1 MRRVSIWRPHYLLV
15 RTYFNLGP
23 AHVSSTRRA
32 GTRRAERWLSR
43 CRPASRR
50 PRTRTTP
57 GKPPASSTLGF
68 VHTWAG
74 DVGLGT
80 PAVVGPRRSPRLACS
95 PSRAAEITLA
105 PGCIKPGP
113 VNRDRDFVCATPTP
127 RRHAPRGMQL
137 ISGSARA
144 FKLGFRSRSS
154 ALCLRWQRYV
164 ILSVLTASFPL
175 ILVDIP
181 DIATGPRV
189 MSASKHP
196 YYDVRTSHACSGLLN
211 DARPLCRCIKHTLLH
226 ESVLQ
231 PHLQSSG
238 RSPQGCTPARVAGCP
253 GLGPRPLPQF
263 ATLLAPDVARGTS
276 DGT

>member
-1 MRRVSIWRPHYLLV
+1 MATSLLTYLRV
-15 RTYFNLGP
+15 NLGP
-23 AHVSSTRRA
+23 AHISSTRRA

-43 CRPASRR
+43 CRPTSRR

-57 GKPPASSTLGF
+57 GKPPASSTLGS

-154 ALCLRWQRYV
+154 AVRLRWTQYV
-164 ILSVLTASFPL
+164 IFSVFDCFISSRPRRRSRHHHRSSCDGRLQTPILRRPRLLWILHRHMSSAPSRQTCAS
-175 ILVDIP
+175 
-181 DIATGPRV
+181 
-189 MSASKHP
+189 S
-196 YYDVRTSHACSGLLN
+196 
-211 DARPLCRCIKHTLLH
+211 
-226 ESVLQ
+226 
-231 PHLQSSG
+231 
-238 RSPQGCTPARVAGCP
+238 
-253 GLGPRPLPQF
+253 
-263 ATLLAPDVARGTS
+263 
-276 DGT
+276 